1 MLDKLALLLKS
12 KIALA
17 AIGATLVAGGGASVA
32 AAATGAQVPLV
43 SQALHAA
50 TGTHDA
56 NDDKGHDGA
65 AQGTPGADNDA
76 NDDHGQDAND
86 NDNDANEHE
95 ASGTVSSV
103 DASGSSF
110 VLKESGGTS
119 VTVKASASTIFDGGL
134 TKLGDLKVG
143 MTVEVKGETQADGT
157 VAASRVHGENV
168 NENQGDDH
176 GGSSSGSGSDGS
188 GSGGSGSSGGSSS
201 GGSDDH
207 GGNG

>member
-17 AIGATLVAGGGASVA
+17 AIGATLVAGGGATVA
-32 AAATGAQVPLV
+32 AAATGAQVPVV

-56 NDDKGHDGA
+56 NDDNGKDAAGH
-65 AQGTPGADNDA
+65 DA
-76 NDDHGQDAND
+76 NDDKGQDA

-95 ASGTVSSV
+95 AQGTVSSV

-110 VLKESGGTS
+110 VVKESGGAS
-119 VTVKASASTIFDGGL
+119 VTVKVSASTIFDGGL
-134 TKLGDLKVG
+134 TKLGDLKAG
-143 MTVEVKGETQADGT
+143 MTVEVKGATQADGT
-157 VAASRVHGENV
+157 VAASRVHGEDANGT
-168 NENQGDDH
+168 QGDDH
-176 GGSSSGSGSDGS
+176 GGDSHGGSGGS
-188 GSGGSGSSGGSSS
+188 GSGGSGSSGGS
-201 GGSDDH
+201 DDH

>member
-17 AIGATLVAGGGASVA
+17 AIGATLVAGGGATVA
-32 AAATGAQVPLV
+32 AAATGAQVPVV

-56 NDDKGHDGA
+56 NDDHGKDAAGH
-65 AQGTPGADNDA
+65 DA
-76 NDDHGQDAND
+76 NDDKGQDAND
-86 NDNDANEHE
+86 QDNANEHE
-95 ASGTVSSV
+95 AQGTVSSV

-110 VLKESGGTS
+110 VVKESGGAS
-119 VTVKASASTIFDGGL
+119 VTVKVSASTIFDGGL
-134 TKLGDLKVG
+134 TKLGDLKAG
-143 MTVEVKGETQADGT
+143 MTVEVKGATQADGT
-157 VAASRVHGENV
+157 VAASRVHGEDASGT
-168 NENQGDDH
+168 QGDDH
-176 GGSSSGSGSDGS
+176 GGDSHGGSGGS
-188 GSGGSGSSGGSSS
+188 GSGGSGSSGSGS